1 MIFVD
6 TFLSLNRIGSKILK
20 KDLMTIEIANSL
32 FGYLETLYNL
42 NQKLVKL
49 CGIDAI
55 DDFESGE
62 KDILDMIQNIP
73 RIIPY
78 SFNKNKHNLEL
89 KERDGLLEYK
99 DSILYLKDDYE
110 QILLENYD
118 FLDKIRKIRNKY
130 EHKMHGVK
138 HKSTGSGSLSLFDY
152 TFMVEDES
160 IEITSES
167 FIKLIKSVNCLF
179 SKIVYDI
186 SKFAYENQK
195 EDYVYYRRITRFDFN
210 DFNKI
215 YDNDILRIV
224 GKIMKR
230 F

>member
-1 MIFVD
+1 
-6 TFLSLNRIGSKILK
+6 
-20 KDLMTIEIANSL
+20 MTIEIANAL

-49 CGIDAI
+49 CGIDVI
-55 DDFESGE
+55 DDFEGRE
-62 KDILDMIQNIP
+62 KDILDIIQDVP

-78 SFNKNKHNLEL
+78 SFNKKTKKLEF
-89 KERDGLLEYK
+89 KDRDGLLEYQ
-99 DSILYLKDDYE
+99 DSILYLKDDYDR
-110 QILLENYD
+110 ILSENYD

-138 HKSTGSGSLSLFDY
+138 HKSSGSGSLSLFDY
-152 TFMVEDES
+152 TFMVENES
-160 IEITSES
+160 IEITAGA
-167 FIKLIKSVNCLF
+167 FIKLLKSVNCLF
-179 SKIVYDI
+179 SKIVRDI
-186 SKFAYENQK
+186 SKFAYENHK
-195 EDYVYYRRITRFDFN
+195 EDYLYYGRITRFDFT

-224 GKIMKR
+224 GKIMKK

>member
-1 MIFVD
+1 MGDFV
-6 TFLSLNRIGSKILK
+6 TV
-20 KDLMTIEIANSL
+20 EIANAL

-49 CGIDAI
+49 CGIDVI

-62 KDILDMIQNIP
+62 KEILDIIQDVP

-78 SFNKNKHNLEL
+78 SFNKKTQTLIL
-89 KERDGLLEYK
+89 KDRDGLLEYK
-99 DSILYLKDDYE
+99 DNISYLKEDYE
-110 QILLENYD
+110 KILSDNYE

-138 HKSTGSGSLSLFDY
+138 HKSSGSGSFSLFDY
-152 TFMVEDES
+152 TFMVGDES
-160 IEITSES
+160 MEITAGS
-167 FIKLIKSVNCLF
+167 FIKLIKSVNNLF
-179 SKIVYDI
+179 SKIVLDI
-186 SKFAYENQK
+186 SKYAYENKK
-195 EDYVYYRRITRFDFN
+195 EDYLYYRRITGFDFK

-224 GKIMKR
+224 GKIMKK

>member
-1 MIFVD
+1 
-6 TFLSLNRIGSKILK
+6 
-20 KDLMTIEIANSL
+20 MTIEIANAL

-49 CGIDAI
+49 CGIDVI

-62 KDILDMIQNIP
+62 KEILDIIQDVP

-78 SFNKNKHNLEL
+78 SFNKKTQTLIL
-89 KERDGLLEYK
+89 KDGDGLLEYK
-99 DSILYLKDDYE
+99 DNISYLKEDYE
-110 QILLENYD
+110 KILSDNYE

-138 HKSTGSGSLSLFDY
+138 HKSSGSGSFSLFDY
-152 TFMVEDES
+152 TFMVGDES
-160 IEITSES
+160 MEITAGS
-167 FIKLIKSVNCLF
+167 FIKLIKSVNNLF
-179 SKIVYDI
+179 SKIVLDI
-186 SKFAYENQK
+186 SKYAYENKK
-195 EDYVYYRRITRFDFN
+195 EDYLYYRRITGFDFK

-224 GKIMKR
+224 GKIMKK

>member
-1 MIFVD
+1 MGDFV
-6 TFLSLNRIGSKILK
+6 NV
-20 KDLMTIEIANSL
+20 EIANAL

-49 CGIDAI
+49 CGIDVI

-62 KDILDMIQNIP
+62 KEILDIIQDVP

-78 SFNKNKHNLEL
+78 SFNKKTQTLIL
-89 KERDGLLEYK
+89 KDRDGLLEYK
-99 DSILYLKDDYE
+99 DNISYLKEDYE
-110 QILLENYD
+110 KILSDNYE

-138 HKSTGSGSLSLFDY
+138 HKSSGSGSFSLFDY
-152 TFMVEDES
+152 TFMVGDES
-160 IEITSES
+160 MEITAGS
-167 FIKLIKSVNCLF
+167 FIKLIKSVNNLF
-179 SKIVYDI
+179 SKIVLDI
-186 SKFAYENQK
+186 SKNAYENKK
-195 EDYVYYRRITRFDFN
+195 EDYLYYRRITRFDFK

-224 GKIMKR
+224 GKIMKK

>member
-1 MIFVD
+1 
-6 TFLSLNRIGSKILK
+6 
-20 KDLMTIEIANSL
+20 MTIEIANAL

-49 CGIDAI
+49 CGIDVI

-62 KDILDMIQNIP
+62 KDILDMIQDIP

-78 SFNKNKHNLEL
+78 SFNTDTLKLEF
-89 KERDGLLEYK
+89 KQRDGLLEYQ
-99 DSILYLKDDYE
+99 DSILYLKDNYE

-138 HKSTGSGSLSLFDY
+138 YKSSGSGSLSLFDY
-152 TFMVEDES
+152 IFMVENKS
-160 IEITSES
+160 IEITAGS
-167 FIKLIKSVNCLF
+167 FIKLLKSVNCLF
-179 SKIVYDI
+179 SKIVDDI
-186 SKFAYENQK
+186 SKFAYQNQK
-195 EDYVYYRRITRFDFN
+195 EYYVYYRRITRFDFT

-215 YDNDILRIV
+215 YDNEILRIV
-224 GKIMKR
+224 GKIMRK

>member
-1 MIFVD
+1 
-6 TFLSLNRIGSKILK
+6 
-20 KDLMTIEIANSL
+20 MTTEIANAL
-32 FGYLETLYNL
+32 FVYLETLYNL

-49 CGIDAI
+49 CGIDVI

-62 KDILDMIQNIP
+62 KDILDMIQDVP

-78 SFNKNKHNLEL
+78 SFSKITQKLEF
-89 KERDGLLEYK
+89 KERDGLLEYQ
-99 DSILYLKDDYE
+99 DSILYLKDNYE
-110 QILLENYD
+110 QILSENYD

-138 HKSTGSGSLSLFDY
+138 YKSSGSGSLSLFDY
-152 TFMVEDES
+152 TFMVENES
-160 IEITSES
+160 TEITAGS

-195 EDYVYYRRITRFDFN
+195 EDYAYYRRITRFYFT

-215 YDNDILRIV
+215 YDNEILRIV
-224 GKIMKR
+224 GKIMKK

>member
-1 MIFVD
+1 
-6 TFLSLNRIGSKILK
+6 
-20 KDLMTIEIANSL
+20 MTVEIANAL

-49 CGIDAI
+49 CGIDVI

-62 KDILDMIQNIP
+62 KEILDIIQDVP

-78 SFNKNKHNLEL
+78 SFNKKTQTLIL

-99 DSILYLKDDYE
+99 DNISYLKEDYE
-110 QILLENYD
+110 KILSDNYE

-138 HKSTGSGSLSLFDY
+138 HKSSGSGSFSLFDY
-152 TFMVEDES
+152 TFMVGDES
-160 IEITSES
+160 MEITAGS
-167 FIKLIKSVNCLF
+167 FIKLIKSVNNLF
-179 SKIVYDI
+179 SKIVLDI
-186 SKFAYENQK
+186 SKYAYENKK
-195 EDYVYYRRITRFDFN
+195 EDYLYYRRITRFDFK

-224 GKIMKR
+224 GKIMKK

>member
-1 MIFVD
+1 
-6 TFLSLNRIGSKILK
+6 
-20 KDLMTIEIANSL
+20 MTIEIANAL

-49 CGIDAI
+49 CGIDVI

-62 KDILDMIQNIP
+62 KDILDMIQDVP

-78 SFNKNKHNLEL
+78 SFNKKTQKLEF
-89 KERDGLLEYK
+89 KERDDLLEYK
-99 DSILYLKDDYE
+99 DGILYLKDDYK

-138 HKSTGSGSLSLFDY
+138 HDSSGSSSFSLFDY
-152 TFMVEDES
+152 TFIVENES
-160 IEITSES
+160 IEITASS
-167 FIKLIKSVNCLF
+167 FIKLIKSLNNLF
-179 SKIVYDI
+179 SKIVCDI
-186 SKFAYENQK
+186 REYAYKNK
-195 EDYVYYRRITRFDFN
+195 KDDYLYYRRITRFDFT

-215 YDNDILRIV
+215 YDSDVLRIV
-224 GKIMKR
+224 GKIMKK

>member
-1 MIFVD
+1 
-6 TFLSLNRIGSKILK
+6 
-20 KDLMTIEIANSL
+20 MTIEIANAL

-49 CGIDAI
+49 CGIDVI
-55 DDFESGE
+55 DDFESSE
-62 KDILDMIQNIP
+62 KDILDMIQDVP

-78 SFNKNKHNLEL
+78 SFNKKTQKLEF
-89 KERDGLLEYK
+89 KERDGLFEYQ

-138 HKSTGSGSLSLFDY
+138 HKSSGSSSLSLFDY
-152 TFMVEDES
+152 TFMVENES
-160 IEITSES
+160 IEITAGS
-167 FIKLIKSVNCLF
+167 FIKLIKSVNNLF
-179 SKIVYDI
+179 SKIVCDI
-186 SKFAYENQK
+186 SKYAYENK
-195 EDYVYYRRITRFDFN
+195 KDDYLYYRRITRFDFT

-224 GKIMKR
+224 GKIMKK

>member
-1 MIFVD
+1 MGDFV
-6 TFLSLNRIGSKILK
+6 TV
-20 KDLMTIEIANSL
+20 EIANAL

-49 CGIDAI
+49 CGIDVI

-62 KDILDMIQNIP
+62 KEILDIIQDVP

-78 SFNKNKHNLEL
+78 SFNKKTQTLIL
-89 KERDGLLEYK
+89 KDRDGLLEYK
-99 DSILYLKDDYE
+99 DNISYLKEDYE
-110 QILLENYD
+110 KILSDNYE

-138 HKSTGSGSLSLFDY
+138 HKSSGSGSFSLFDY
-152 TFMVEDES
+152 TFMVGDES
-160 IEITSES
+160 MEITAGS
-167 FIKLIKSVNCLF
+167 FIKLIKSVNNLF
-179 SKIVYDI
+179 SKIVLDI
-186 SKFAYENQK
+186 SKYAYENKK
-195 EDYVYYRRITRFDFN
+195 EDYLYYRRITRFDFK

-215 YDNDILRIV
+215 YDNDILKIV
-224 GKIMKR
+224 GKIMKK

>member
-1 MIFVD
+1 MGDFV
-6 TFLSLNRIGSKILK
+6 TV
-20 KDLMTIEIANSL
+20 EIANAL

-49 CGIDAI
+49 CGIDVI

-62 KDILDMIQNIP
+62 KEILDIIQDVP

-78 SFNKNKHNLEL
+78 SFNKKTQTLIL
-89 KERDGLLEYK
+89 KDRDGLLEYK
-99 DSILYLKDDYE
+99 DNISYLKKDYE
-110 QILLENYD
+110 KILSDNYE

-138 HKSTGSGSLSLFDY
+138 HKSSGSGSFSLFDY
-152 TFMVEDES
+152 TFMVGDES
-160 IEITSES
+160 MEITAGS
-167 FIKLIKSVNCLF
+167 FIKLIKSVNNLF
-179 SKIVYDI
+179 SKIVLDI
-186 SKFAYENQK
+186 SKYAYENKK
-195 EDYVYYRRITRFDFN
+195 EDYLYYRRITRFDFK

-224 GKIMKR
+224 GKIMKK

>member
-1 MIFVD
+1 
-6 TFLSLNRIGSKILK
+6 
-20 KDLMTIEIANSL
+20 MTIEIANAL

-49 CGIDAI
+49 CGIDVI
-55 DDFESGE
+55 DDFEGGE
-62 KDILDMIQNIP
+62 KDILDIIQDVP

-78 SFNKNKHNLEL
+78 SFNKKTKKLEF
-89 KERDGLLEYK
+89 KDRDGLLEYQ
-99 DSILYLKDDYE
+99 DSILYLKDDYDR
-110 QILLENYD
+110 ILSENYD

-138 HKSTGSGSLSLFDY
+138 HKSSGSGSLSLFDY
-152 TFMVEDES
+152 TFMVENES
-160 IEITSES
+160 IEITAGA
-167 FIKLIKSVNCLF
+167 FIKLVKSVNCLF
-179 SKIVYDI
+179 SKIVRDI
-186 SKFAYENQK
+186 SKFAYENHK
-195 EDYVYYRRITRFDFN
+195 EDYLYYRRITRFDFT

-224 GKIMKR
+224 GKIMKT

>member
-1 MIFVD
+1 MGDFV
-6 TFLSLNRIGSKILK
+6 TV
-20 KDLMTIEIANSL
+20 EIANAL

-49 CGIDAI
+49 CGIDVI

-62 KDILDMIQNIP
+62 KEILDIIQDVP

-78 SFNKNKHNLEL
+78 SFNKKTQTLIL
-89 KERDGLLEYK
+89 KDRDGLLEYK
-99 DSILYLKDDYE
+99 DNISYLKEDYE
-110 QILLENYD
+110 KILSDNYE

-138 HKSTGSGSLSLFDY
+138 HKSSGSGSFSLFDY
-152 TFMVEDES
+152 TFMVGDES
-160 IEITSES
+160 MEITAGS
-167 FIKLIKSVNCLF
+167 FIKLIKSVNNLF
-179 SKIVYDI
+179 SKIVLDI
-186 SKFAYENQK
+186 SKYAYENK
-195 EDYVYYRRITRFDFN
+195 KKDYLYYRRITRFDFK

-224 GKIMKR
+224 GKIMKK

>member
-1 MIFVD
+1 MGDFV
-6 TFLSLNRIGSKILK
+6 TV
-20 KDLMTIEIANSL
+20 EIANAL

-49 CGIDAI
+49 CGIDVI

-62 KDILDMIQNIP
+62 KEILDIIQDVP

-78 SFNKNKHNLEL
+78 SFNKKTQTLIL
-89 KERDGLLEYK
+89 KDRDGLLEYK
-99 DSILYLKDDYE
+99 DNISYLKEDYE
-110 QILLENYD
+110 KILSDNYE

-138 HKSTGSGSLSLFDY
+138 HKSSGSGSFSLFDY
-152 TFMVEDES
+152 TFMVGDES
-160 IEITSES
+160 IEITAGS
-167 FIKLIKSVNCLF
+167 FIKLIKSVNNLF
-179 SKIVYDI
+179 SKIVLDI
-186 SKFAYENQK
+186 SKYAYENKK
-195 EDYVYYRRITRFDFN
+195 EDYLYYRRITRFDFK

-224 GKIMKR
+224 GKIMKK

>member
-1 MIFVD
+1 
-6 TFLSLNRIGSKILK
+6 
-20 KDLMTIEIANSL
+20 MTVEIANAL

-49 CGIDAI
+49 CGIDVI

-62 KDILDMIQNIP
+62 KEILDIIQDVP

-78 SFNKNKHNLEL
+78 SFNKKTQTLIL
-89 KERDGLLEYK
+89 KDRDGLLEYK
-99 DSILYLKDDYE
+99 DNISYLKEDYE
-110 QILLENYD
+110 KILSDNYE

-138 HKSTGSGSLSLFDY
+138 HKSSGSGSFSLFDY
-152 TFMVEDES
+152 TFMVGDES
-160 IEITSES
+160 MKITAGS
-167 FIKLIKSVNCLF
+167 FIKLVKSLNNLF
-179 SKIVYDI
+179 SKIVLDI
-186 SKFAYENQK
+186 SKYAYENKK
-195 EDYVYYRRITRFDFN
+195 EDYLYYRRITRFDFK

-224 GKIMKR
+224 GKIMKK

>member
-1 MIFVD
+1 MGDFV
-6 TFLSLNRIGSKILK
+6 TV
-20 KDLMTIEIANSL
+20 EIANAL

-49 CGIDAI
+49 CGIDVI

-62 KDILDMIQNIP
+62 KEILDIIQDVP

-78 SFNKNKHNLEL
+78 SFNKKTQILIL
-89 KERDGLLEYK
+89 KDRDGLLEYK
-99 DSILYLKDDYE
+99 DNISYLK
-110 QILLENYD
+110 ENYEKILSD
-118 FLDKIRKIRNKY
+118 NYEFLDKIRKIRNKY

-138 HKSTGSGSLSLFDY
+138 HKSSGSGSFSLFDY
-152 TFMVEDES
+152 TFMVGDES
-160 IEITSES
+160 IDITAGS
-167 FIKLIKSVNCLF
+167 FIKLIKLLNNLF
-179 SKIVYDI
+179 SKIVLDI
-186 SKFAYENQK
+186 SKYAYENKKQ
-195 EDYVYYRRITRFDFN
+195 DYLYYRRITRFDFK

-224 GKIMKR
+224 GKIMKK